1 MEWNH
6 WLRTFTNF
14 IEVTEANESEKLKL
28 LINYVVPSVYTY
40 ISECLNFK
48 DAIGNLQNLY
58 CKPVNEVFARHKL
71 STRQQQP
78 GESVDQ
84 YLEALKILSKD
95 CNFKATSAE
104 ENRDDCIRDAF
115 VNGLIAPH
123 IRQRLL
129 ENFKLPLQ
137 DAYEQARCLESAQQ
151 QALLYQPSSNLNSVL
166 KQENS
171 IVQDDDTKNPTIAAT
186 SGSHDL
192 LSRHSKL
199 ELTLGGPESPLTIVS
214 VAAANVPQASLF
226 EHISHDCHPISV
238 KSRRHTV
245 TDYQFISEEIRSLL
259 HEGVIEP
266 SISPWRAQAF
276 VTSSE
281 NHKKR
286 MVIDYSNTI
295 NRFTSLDAY
304 PIPNLEEIV
313 NKVANY
319 EVFSAIDLKSAYHQ
333 IPIKAED
340 KPFTAFEACGQ
351 LYQFTRIPFGVT
363 NGVAAF
369 QRVIDDIIRAENLND
384 TFAYLDDITVCGKT
398 QEEHDRNLNRLM
410 NAASK
415 YNLTINENKCSFSM
429 KSISLLGYTI
439 SNKTIKPDSDRLL
452 PLKNFP
458 LPTNASSLRRAVGM
472 FSHFSRY
479 VPRFSEKIKV
489 LTTSSFP
496 LSATAIKAFNELK
509 QEIENA
515 SMSPINPDLPF
526 TVETDASD
534 TVIAAT
540 LTQEGK
546 PVAFFSRGL
555 SHSELKHSSVEKEAY
570 AIVESVR
577 KWRHY
582 LLGRHFKLITDQ
594 KSVSFMFNSKI
605 SGKIKNDKIMRWR
618 LELSSY
624 SYDIVYRPGKLN
636 VAADS
641 LSRVCS
647 MSDKMNRLHQYHERM
662 CHPGETR
669 MYHWIRSK
677 NLPYSLD
684 EVRRMTASCKVC
696 SEVKPRFFKHDGK
709 LIKATSPFERLSL
722 DFKGP
727 LPSSTRNRY
736 MLTIID
742 EYSRFP
748 FAYPCPDMSSSTV
761 ICKLKQLFSLF
772 GTPSYIHSDQGSSF
786 LSKELKE
793 FLALNDIASSRTTA
807 YNPQCNG
814 QVERYNGI
822 IWRTVE
828 LALKNYQLDVT
839 KWELVLDEALHSI
852 RSLLCTATNCTPHE
866 RMFGHPRRSQNGV
879 STPTWLMTPGKVL
892 MRRPIRNSK
901 YEPIV
906 QEVTL
911 LEGNS
916 DYAHVRLPDGRET
929 TVSTRNL
936 APCGKQA
943 ERTDFDDESTP
954 ENHTMELNSDVNLVD
969 ETQDVGVDASS
980 LARVGSP
987 NLGGGTRS
995 SLDVLSVS
1003 LLIVRRPVALK
1014 ASSMPEFTHKP
1025 RTVKEQDLRYGGRV
1039 QPSHLSRLTVTTSD
1053 SSSEVVDV
1061 AVDPVSFR
1069 SYGSLRYAPIFSR
1082 EEEAFREGRVK
1093 EVKTP
1098 EVEGDESL
1106 ALSLTADDIMDE
1118 IEEMCKSAESASPSN
1133 EVVASPPRSR
1143 VVNRDSNG
1151 IIDTVVHFQSRP
1163 IRGF

>member
-1 MEWNH
+1 
-6 WLRTFTNF
+6 
-14 IEVTEANESEKLKL
+14 
-28 LINYVVPSVYTY
+28 
-40 ISECLNFK
+40 
-48 DAIGNLQNLY
+48 
-58 CKPVNEVFARHKL
+58 
-71 STRQQQP
+71 
-78 GESVDQ
+78 
-84 YLEALKILSKD
+84 
-95 CNFKATSAE
+95 
-104 ENRDDCIRDAF
+104 
-115 VNGLIAPH
+115 
-123 IRQRLL
+123 
-129 ENFKLPLQ
+129 
-137 DAYEQARCLESAQQ
+137 
-151 QALLYQPSSNLNSVL
+151 
-166 KQENS
+166 
-171 IVQDDDTKNPTIAAT
+171 
-186 SGSHDL
+186 
-192 LSRHSKL
+192 
-199 ELTLGGPESPLTIVS
+199 
-214 VAAANVPQASLF
+214 
-226 EHISHDCHPISV
+226 
-238 KSRRHTV
+238 
-245 TDYQFISEEIRSLL
+245 
-259 HEGVIEP
+259 
-266 SISPWRAQAF
+266 
-276 VTSSE
+276 
-281 NHKKR
+281 
-286 MVIDYSNTI
+286 
-295 NRFTSLDAY
+295 
-304 PIPNLEEIV
+304 
-313 NKVANY
+313 
-319 EVFSAIDLKSAYHQ
+319 
-333 IPIKAED
+333 
-340 KPFTAFEACGQ
+340 
-351 LYQFTRIPFGVT
+351 
-363 NGVAAF
+363 
-369 QRVIDDIIRAENLND
+369 
-384 TFAYLDDITVCGKT
+384 
-398 QEEHDRNLNRLM
+398 M
-410 NAASK
+410 N
-415 YNLTINENKCSFSM
+415 
-429 KSISLLGYTI
+429 
-439 SNKTIKPDSDRLL
+439 
-452 PLKNFP
+452 
-458 LPTNASSLRRAVGM
+458 
-472 FSHFSRY
+472 
-479 VPRFSEKIKV
+479 
-489 LTTSSFP
+489 
-496 LSATAIKAFNELK
+496 
-509 QEIENA
+509 
-515 SMSPINPDLPF
+515 PINPDLPF

-647 MSDKMNRLHQYHERM
+647 MSDKMNRLHQYHEKM

-969 ETQDVGVDASS
+969 ETQDVSHPDAEVIEESATQEPLQTLRTDETQS
-980 LARVGSP
+980 QR
-987 NLGGGTRS
+987 RS
-995 SLDVLSVS
+995 SRQKKL
-1003 LLIVRRPVALK
+1003 
-1014 ASSMPEFTHKP
+1014 
-1025 RTVKEQDLRYGGRV
+1025 
-1039 QPSHLSRLTVTTSD
+1039 PSHLKDFKL
-1053 SSSEVVDV
+1053 
-1061 AVDPVSFR
+1061 
-1069 SYGSLRYAPIFSR
+1069 YLR
-1082 EEEAFREGRVK
+1082 GR
-1093 EVKTP
+1093 
-1098 EVEGDESL
+1098 
-1106 ALSLTADDIMDE
+1106 M
-1118 IEEMCKSAESASPSN
+1118 
-1133 EVVASPPRSR
+1133 
-1143 VVNRDSNG
+1143 
-1151 IIDTVVHFQSRP
+1151 
-1163 IRGF
+1163 